1 MGVHIEVKKFI
12 VLLGGAALFLSACS
26 NAESEL
32 NDFYDAF
39 TGSLTEEKG
48 LGELNEQ
55 YNELE
60 GSKASMQEE
69 LNNADIKEINSISE
83 ELQTNTAERLEL
95 LEEERGLI
103 ADSDEA
109 FEDAREAAEDISNE
123 EYKKEADSLVT
134 AMNARF
140 DAHKTMTD
148 TYTEALQ
155 AEDALF
161 EYLGNEDIAQDEVDE
176 HLNKIAEYSEPI
188 NEASERFA
196 SETEKINQLKG
207 EIEQI
212 LENN

>member
-134 AMNARF
+134 AMNERF

-148 TYTEALQ
+148 TYTEDLQ

-196 SETEKINQLKG
+196 SETEKINQLKS

>member
-1 MGVHIEVKKFI
+1 MKKFI
-12 VLLGGAALFLSACS
+12 LLLGSAALFLSACG
-26 NAESEL
+26 NDESEL
-32 NDFYDAF
+32 NDFYDDF
-39 TGSLTEEKG
+39 TSSLSEEQE
-48 LGELNEQ
+48 LAELNEQ

-60 GSKASMQEE
+60 GSKAALQEE
-69 LNNADIKEINSISE
+69 LNNADIKELNSVSE

-95 LEEERGLI
+95 LEEERTLI
-103 ADSDEA
+103 ADSTEA
-109 FEDAREAAEDISNE
+109 FEDAREAAADISNE

-148 TYTEALQ
+148 TYTEALE
-155 AEDALF
+155 AEQALF
-161 EYLGNEDIAQDEVDE
+161 EYLGEEDITQDTVDE

-188 NEASERFA
+188 NKASENFA
-196 SETEKINQLKG
+196 AETEKINQLKG

>member
-1 MGVHIEVKKFI
+1 MISLVSDPE
-12 VLLGGAALFLSACS
+12 
-26 NAESEL
+26 
-32 NDFYDAF
+32 
-39 TGSLTEEKG
+39 TGETRVF
-48 LGELNEQ
+48 
-55 YNELE
+55 
-60 GSKASMQEE
+60 
-69 LNNADIKEINSISE
+69 D
-83 ELQTNTAERLEL
+83 T
-95 LEEERGLI
+95 
-103 ADSDEA
+103 SDEA

-123 EYKKEADSLVT
+123 EYNKEADSLVT
-134 AMNARF
+134 AMNERF

-196 SETEKINQLKG
+196 SETEKINQLKS

>member
-1 MGVHIEVKKFI
+1 MKKFI
-12 VLLGGAALFLSACS
+12 LLLCSAALFLSACG
-26 NAESEL
+26 NDESEL
-32 NDFYDAF
+32 NDFYDDF
-39 TGSLTEEKG
+39 TSSLSEEQE
-48 LGELNEQ
+48 LAELNEQ

-60 GSKASMQEE
+60 GSKAALQEE
-69 LNNADIKEINSISE
+69 LNNADIKELNSVSE

-95 LEEERGLI
+95 LEEERTLI
-103 ADSDEA
+103 ADSNEA
-109 FEDAREAAEDISNE
+109 FEDAREAAADISNE

-148 TYTEALQ
+148 TYTEALE
-155 AEDALF
+155 AEQALF
-161 EYLGNEDIAQDEVDE
+161 EYLGEEDITQDTVDE

-188 NEASERFA
+188 NKASENFA
-196 SETEKINQLKG
+196 AETEKINQLKG

>member
-1 MGVHIEVKKFI
+1 MKKFI
-12 VLLGGAALFLSACS
+12 LLLGSAALFLSACG
-26 NAESEL
+26 NGESEL
-32 NDFYDAF
+32 NDFYDDF
-39 TGSLTEEKG
+39 TSSLSEEQE
-48 LGELNEQ
+48 LAELNEQ

-60 GSKASMQEE
+60 GSKAALQEE
-69 LNNADIKEINSISE
+69 LNNADIKELNSVSE

-95 LEEERGLI
+95 LEEERTLI
-103 ADSDEA
+103 ADSNEA
-109 FEDAREAAEDISNE
+109 FEDAREAAADISNE

-148 TYTEALQ
+148 TYTEALE
-155 AEDALF
+155 AEQALF
-161 EYLGNEDIAQDEVDE
+161 EYLGEEDITQDTVDE

-188 NEASERFA
+188 NKASENFA
-196 SETEKINQLKG
+196 AETEKINQLKG